1 MLRTIVS
8 LFGAP
13 AAWVV
18 QMSLSEPLAA
28 YGCYPHEAPLPAPL
42 WASLPAI
49 LVAISLVCLAAGLV
63 SGYVAWSSWRRIN
76 CRLRLSKLAAATKGN
91 ALLDAGQGR
100 FLAMLGQLSSFVF
113 IIAILFTSCA
123 VILISPCSAWA

>member
-13 AAWVV
+13 AAWVA

-42 WASLPAI
+42 WAGLPVI
-49 LVAISLVCLAAGLV
+49 LIAISLACLAAGLV
-63 SGYVAWSSWRRIN
+63 SGYVARSLWKQAGTRPAVATGSGSSFD
-76 CRLRLSKLAAATKGN
+76 G
-91 ALLDAGQGR
+91 GQGR

-123 VILISPCSAWA
+123 VILVSPCSPWV

>member
-8 LFGAP
+8 LSGAP
-13 AAWVV
+13 AAWVA

-28 YGCYPHEAPLPAPL
+28 YACYPHEAPLPTPL
-42 WASLPAI
+42 WISLPAI
-49 LVAISLVCLAAGLV
+49 LVAISLACLAAGLV
-63 SGYVAWSSWRRIN
+63 SGYVAWSSWRQIN
-76 CRLRLSKLAAATKGN
+76 CRLRLLKVAARGDAS
-91 ALLDAGQGR
+91 LDEGQGR

-123 VILISPCSAWA
+123 VILVSPCSPWV

>member
-49 LVAISLVCLAAGLV
+49 LIAISLACLAAGLA
-63 SGYVAWSSWRRIN
+63 SGYIAWSSWRRIN
-76 CRLRLSKLAAATKGN
+76 CRLRLLEAAPRSGAS
-91 ALLDAGQGR
+91 LDEGQGR
-100 FLAMLGQLSSFVF
+100 FLAILGQLSSFVF
-113 IIAILFTSCA
+113 IIAILFTSFA
-123 VILISPCSAWA
+123 VILVSPCSPWL

>member
-13 AAWVV
+13 AAWVA

-28 YGCYPHEAPLPAPL
+28 YGCYPHEAPLPTPL

-49 LVAISLVCLAAGLV
+49 LITISLACLAAGLV
-63 SGYVAWSSWRRIN
+63 SGYIARGLWKQASTGHAI
-76 CRLRLSKLAAATKGN
+76 AAGSGSF
-91 ALLDAGQGR
+91 DGGQGR
-100 FLAMLGQLSSFVF
+100 FLGILGLLSSFVF

-123 VILISPCSAWA
+123 VILVSPCSPWV

>member
-1 MLRTIVS
+1 MFRTIIS

-13 AAWVV
+13 TAWVA

-49 LVAISLVCLAAGLV
+49 LLAISLACLAVGLV
-63 SGYVAWSSWRRIN
+63 SAYIAWNSWRRIN
-76 CRLRLSKLAAATKGN
+76 NRLALATRSGGRF
-91 ALLDAGQGR
+91 LDEGQGR
-100 FLAMLGQLSSFVF
+100 FLAILGQLSSFVF
-113 IIAILFTSCA
+113 IIAILFTGCA
-123 VILISPCSAWA
+123 VILVSPCSPWV

>member
-28 YGCYPHEAPLPAPL
+28 YGCYPHETPLPAPL

-49 LVAISLVCLAAGLV
+49 LVAISLACLAAGLI
-63 SGYVAWSSWRRIN
+63 SGYIAWSSWRRIDY
-76 CRLRLSKLAAATKGN
+76 RLRLLKAAPRGSAS
-91 ALLDAGQGR
+91 LDEGQGR
-100 FLAMLGQLSSFVF
+100 FLAILGQLSSVVF
-113 IIAILFTSCA
+113 IIAILFTSFA
-123 VILISPCSAWA
+123 VILVSPCSPWV

>member
-1 MLRTIVS
+1 MLRTIIS

-13 AAWVV
+13 AAWVA

-49 LVAISLVCLAAGLV
+49 LLAISLACLAVGLV
-63 SGYVAWSSWRRIN
+63 SGYIAWNSWRRAN
-76 CRLRLSKLAAATKGN
+76 SRLTLAARSGGTFP
-91 ALLDAGQGR
+91 DEGQER
-100 FLAMLGQLSSFVF
+100 FLAILGQLSSFVF
-113 IIAILFTSCA
+113 IIAILFTGCA
-123 VILISPCSAWA
+123 VILVSPCSPWV

>member
-49 LVAISLVCLAAGLV
+49 LVAISLACLTAGLV
-63 SGYVAWSSWRRIN
+63 SGYIAWSSWRRIN
-76 CRLRLSKLAAATKGN
+76 CRLRLLKVAPRGGAS
-91 ALLDAGQGR
+91 LDEGQER
-100 FLAMLGQLSSFVF
+100 FLAILGQLSSFVF
-113 IIAILFTSCA
+113 IIAILFTSFA
-123 VILISPCSAWA
+123 VLLVSPCSPWV